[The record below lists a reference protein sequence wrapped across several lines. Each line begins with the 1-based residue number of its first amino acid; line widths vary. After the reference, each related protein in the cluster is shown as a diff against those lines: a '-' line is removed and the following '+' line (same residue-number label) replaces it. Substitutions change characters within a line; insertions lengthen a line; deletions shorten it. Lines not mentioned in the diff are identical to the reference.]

1 MKCCCS
7 CEYRQGMSGMK
18 TCTFKDPMQRRAEA
32 VKRIKERANEEN
44 VKATNAFIE
53 RRKEAARKAAIK
65 RAKQKKRR
73 KQ

>member
-1 MKCCCS
+1 MRCCCS
-7 CEYRQGMSGMK
+7 CKYRQGMSGMK
-18 TCTFKDPMQRRAEA
+18 TCTFKDPMRRRAEA